1 MESGN
6 TNYDSRDNCNAII
19 ETGTNKLIKGTNNS
33 IIPNSVTAI
42 GDKAFE
48 GCSGLT
54 SITIPNNVTTI
65 GTEAFRGCTGL
76 TSITIPN
83 NVTVIGY
90 RSFMGCTGLTSVT
103 IPNSVTTIGTKAFFK
118 CTDLTSVTVKIKTPL
133 TIVEDV
139 FSNRAN
145 ATLYVPAGSKAAYE
159 AKNYWKE
166 FGTILEVDEHS
177 TFTAKTVEGYDMV
190 FTVLDEDA
198 KICQVGYLDASWDE
212 RAVDKEIVKGSLTIP
227 ETANGYK
234 VVKIGKNSL
243 NNIDGMTSVTI
254 PNTVTSIDDD
264 AFFNCEG
271 LESFELPASV
281 TSLGTEA
288 LSAFWNDTSVKVADG
303 NPKYDSR
310 DNCNAI
316 IETATNKLLFGFKTT
331 IIPATVTEIGE
342 RAFFNIMRSYTLTIP
357 STITKIGGDAFGLSS
372 NLTLQVEHTTPL
384 VISESVFE
392 GLSNSTLRVPA
403 GCKAAYAASTGWNKF
418 DNIIEETKVSKN
430 VETAGTLSQLISD
443 EEKFAITDLTLTGN
457 LNGTDLRLLREMAG
471 NDYTGQPTE
480 GKLQKL
486 DLSGAKIV
494 AGGDAYIDLD
504 HNFINLG
511 NNNYYYGFDDEP
523 RTSEANTFGEY
534 LFAGCQQLESV
545 KTPTSLVKIGDKVFA
560 ESGLTSIDL
569 NTGLTTLDPYA
580 FWDSKLS
587 SITIPNT
594 VIHIGDKYSV
604 DNPFSY
610 IDELTSITLEA
621 GNTRYAMA
629 AEGKLLIDTQRNAV
643 VSALGKATIP
653 EGITWIGQNAFCNRP
668 ELVNFTIPNWVKQIG
683 GNSFSQC
690 YNLESVVISNQ
701 MTTISNSAFTD
712 CPKLTSVTIPSSV
725 TKIMYNALGNTG
737 LTEIII
743 PSSVT
748 SIEGQAFAHNQ
759 NLTTVISYITNPLDI
774 DDDVFAKGW
783 DLSNTTYPE
792 TLKVPYGTKALY
804 EAKTGWNK
812 IANIVEMGQ
821 APTITAKTT
830 EGWDMVFTILDENAK
845 TCQVGYLDGSESKT
859 AVDKD
864 AVDGAVTIPETV
876 NGYTVVKIGSFAFSD
891 ITGMTSVTIPAIV
904 SSLDYGA
911 FQGCHSLV
919 SVTVMNPTPVAITE
933 EVFTNRA
940 NATLYVPAGCKA
952 AYEAADYWKEFK
964 EIRELE
970 PVYAT
975 WTDSNGMEWSFTV
988 CGTEAKDIKP
998 ACQKV
1003 YIYGADPVQEPP
1015 FQPGSWDAAAM
1026 RFSSTE
1032 GAHLPTIPDD
1042 VYASLK
1048 TLIFDVS
1055 DVSPDFDLKVMN
1067 GWWSN
1072 TYYDHVVWEDG
1083 LNELQITETMAND
1096 CAKGGGGRDLDL
1108 MLYSGTVTL
1117 NAVYYE
1123 TALIPEPV
1131 VVIPA
1136 KVYVGST
1143 ELTVTSIAE
1152 RAFDGCSDMTS
1163 ITIPN
1168 SVTSIGSGAFSSC
1181 RGLTSI
1187 SIPNNVTSIGEYAF
1201 KNCIN
1206 LTSVSIR
1213 KETPLPIN
1221 ENTFTNRTN
1230 ATLYVL
1236 QGCKAAYEAADYWK
1250 EFKEIAEINT
1260 TPSSI
1265 INFADANVKAICIAN
1280 WDFDGDGELS
1290 ESEAASITDSCL
1302 GYVFKNKANITS
1314 FDELK
1319 FFTGLTSIGDLAFY
1333 SCWNLTS
1340 VTIPSNVTS
1349 IGNSAFDG
1357 CSGLT
1362 SVTIPNSVTSIG
1374 NSAFY
1379 ACSSLAS
1386 LSVEIGN
1393 TKYDSRDDC
1402 NAIIETETNTLICG
1416 TKNTVIPNSVT
1427 SIGDYAFYYCN
1438 GLTSV
1443 TIPNSVTSIG
1453 NSAFYGCNGLTSV
1466 TIPSSVTSISGS
1478 AFCYCSSL
1486 ASLSVEAGNTKY
1498 DSRGDC
1504 NAIIETE
1511 TNTLI
1516 CGTKNTVIPN
1526 SVTSI
1531 GDWAFGYCSGLTS
1544 VTIPNS
1550 VTSIGNSAF
1559 SGCSGLTSVTIPNS
1573 VTSIGDY
1580 AFYDCSGLTSVTIP
1594 NSVTSIGNSAFY
1606 YCSGLTSV
1614 TIPNSVTSIGDWAF
1628 YSCWNLT
1635 SVTVEAKTPI
1645 TISYWVFS
1653 NRAKAT
1659 LYVPAECKAV
1669 YEATDYWKEFKEIIE
1684 EVVPKVKLS
1693 KNEAT
1698 IEKGKTLTLKATV
1711 TPETLTDKT
1720 VTWKSSN
1727 TAVATVTSAG
1737 KVTGVK
1743 AGTATITCTSKATGA
1758 KATCKV
1764 TISYVKLDQV
1774 EAVVEKGKTVTLT
1787 ATVYPSSLSDRN
1799 VTWKSSNTAVATV
1812 TSAGK
1817 VKGVKA
1823 GKATIT
1829 ATSKE
1834 TGLKAT
1840 CEVTVGYV
1848 KLDQAEAVIEKGKTV
1863 TLTATVYPSSLSDRS
1878 VTWKSS
1884 DTKIATVSTAGKV
1897 KGVKAGTAT
1906 ITCTSKTTGLKTT
1919 CTVTVGYVKLDQT
1932 EASVEKGKT
1941 LTLKATVYP
1950 SALTDKSVTWKSS
1963 NTKIATVSTAGKV
1976 KGVKAGTATITATS
1990 KATGLKTT
1998 CTVTV
2003 GYVKLDQTKATL
2015 LKGKTVTLT
2024 PTVYPSSLTDKS
2036 VTWKSSDKAVA
2047 TVTSAGKVKGVKA
2060 GTATITCTSKATGL
2074 KTTCTVTVENGKV
2087 TLNKAEVRVQKGKTV
2102 TLKATVTPS
2111 SLKDKSVTW
2120 KSSNT
2125 KIATVTAEGKVKGIK
2140 AGTATITCTS
2150 NATGKKATCTVT
2162 VLQNM
2167 ASLPFN
2173 GDEMMEDQEM
2183 DNSGVEEPFDVYDLN
2198 GRKVKSQ
2205 VTSLDGLPR
2214 GIYIINGKKVMKH

>member
-1 MESGN
+1 MKQTKLSLLILAFLIPMMVNADPVEIDGIYYNLNATNHTAEVTSNPNDYSGEVVIPS
-6 TNYDSRDNCNAII
+6 TVLYETVNYDVTSLGFSAFRGCSSL
-19 ETGTNKLIKGTNNS
+19 TS
-33 IIPNSVTAI
+33 IVIPNSVTSI
-42 GDKAFE
+42 GDYAFE
-48 GCSGLT
+48 GCSGL
-54 SITIPNNVTTI
+54 I
-65 GTEAFRGCTGL
+65 
-76 TSITIPN
+76 
-83 NVTVIGY
+83 
-90 RSFMGCTGLTSVT
+90 
-103 IPNSVTTIGTKAFFK
+103 
-118 CTDLTSVTVKIKTPL
+118 SVTVEAKTP
-133 TIVEDV
+133 IDVSENV
-139 FSNRAN
+139 FSNRTN
-145 ATLYVPAGSKAAYE
+145 ATLYVP
-159 AKNYWKE
+159 
-166 FGTILEVDEHS
+166 V
-177 TFTAKTVEGYDMV
+177 
-190 FTVLDEDA
+190 
-198 KICQVGYLDASWDE
+198 
-212 RAVDKEIVKGSLTIP
+212 
-227 ETANGYK
+227 
-234 VVKIGKNSL
+234 
-243 NNIDGMTSVTI
+243 
-254 PNTVTSIDDD
+254 
-264 AFFNCEG
+264 
-271 LESFELPASV
+271 
-281 TSLGTEA
+281 
-288 LSAFWNDTSVKVADG
+288 
-303 NPKYDSR
+303 
-310 DNCNAI
+310 
-316 IETATNKLLFGFKTT
+316 
-331 IIPATVTEIGE
+331 
-342 RAFFNIMRSYTLTIP
+342 
-357 STITKIGGDAFGLSS
+357 
-372 NLTLQVEHTTPL
+372 
-384 VISESVFE
+384 
-392 GLSNSTLRVPA
+392 
-403 GCKAAYAASTGWNKF
+403 
-418 DNIIEETKVSKN
+418 
-430 VETAGTLSQLISD
+430 
-443 EEKFAITDLTLTGN
+443 
-457 LNGTDLRLLREMAG
+457 
-471 NDYTGQPTE
+471 
-480 GKLQKL
+480 
-486 DLSGAKIV
+486 
-494 AGGDAYIDLD
+494 
-504 HNFINLG
+504 
-511 NNNYYYGFDDEP
+511 
-523 RTSEANTFGEY
+523 
-534 LFAGCQQLESV
+534 
-545 KTPTSLVKIGDKVFA
+545 
-560 ESGLTSIDL
+560 
-569 NTGLTTLDPYA
+569 
-580 FWDSKLS
+580 
-587 SITIPNT
+587 
-594 VIHIGDKYSV
+594 
-604 DNPFSY
+604 
-610 IDELTSITLEA
+610 
-621 GNTRYAMA
+621 
-629 AEGKLLIDTQRNAV
+629 
-643 VSALGKATIP
+643 
-653 EGITWIGQNAFCNRP
+653 
-668 ELVNFTIPNWVKQIG
+668 
-683 GNSFSQC
+683 
-690 YNLESVVISNQ
+690 
-701 MTTISNSAFTD
+701 
-712 CPKLTSVTIPSSV
+712 
-725 TKIMYNALGNTG
+725 
-737 LTEIII
+737 
-743 PSSVT
+743 
-748 SIEGQAFAHNQ
+748 
-759 NLTTVISYITNPLDI
+759 
-774 DDDVFAKGW
+774 
-783 DLSNTTYPE
+783 
-792 TLKVPYGTKALY
+792 
-804 EAKTGWNK
+804 
-812 IANIVEMGQ
+812 
-821 APTITAKTT
+821 
-830 EGWDMVFTILDENAK
+830 
-845 TCQVGYLDGSESKT
+845 
-859 AVDKD
+859 
-864 AVDGAVTIPETV
+864 
-876 NGYTVVKIGSFAFSD
+876 
-891 ITGMTSVTIPAIV
+891 
-904 SSLDYGA
+904 
-911 FQGCHSLV
+911 
-919 SVTVMNPTPVAITE
+919 
-933 EVFTNRA
+933 
-940 NATLYVPAGCKA
+940 GCKA

-964 EIRELE
+964 EIRELG

-1042 VYASLK
+1042 VYFGLK

-1083 LNELQITETMAND
+1083 LNELQITETMANE
-1096 CAKGGGGRDLDL
+1096 CAEGGDGRDLDL
-1108 MLYSGTVTL
+1108 MLYSGTVTI

-1123 TALIPEPV
+1123 SVSILNPV

-1152 RAFDGCSDMTS
+1152 GAFDGCSDMTS

-1187 SIPNNVTSIGEYAF
+1187 SIPNSVTSIGEYAF

-1260 TPSSI
+1260 TPSDI

-1349 IGNSAFDG
+1349 IGNSAFYACSSLASVTIPNSVTSIGDYAFYG

-1362 SVTIPNSVTSIG
+1362 SVTIPSSVTSIG

-1427 SIGDYAFYYCN
+1427 SIGDGAFSYCS

-1453 NSAFYGCNGLTSV
+1453 NSAFYGSGLTSV
-1466 TIPSSVTSISGS
+1466 TIPNSVTSIGDY
-1478 AFCYCSSL
+1478 AFYYCNGL
-1486 ASLSVEAGNTKY
+1486 TSLSVENGNTKY

-1531 GDWAFGYCSGLTS
+1531 GDYAFG
-1544 VTIPNS
+1544 
-1550 VTSIGNSAF
+1550 
-1559 SGCSGLTSVTIPNS
+1559 GCSGLTSVTIPNS
-1573 VTSIGDY
+1573 VTSIGDW
-1580 AFYDCSGLTSVTIP
+1580 AFSGCSDLTSITIPNSVTSIGDWAFSGCSGLTSVTIP
-1594 NSVTSIGNSAFY
+1594 SSVTSIGDWAFY

-1628 YSCWNLT
+1628 YGCSGLT

-1774 EAVVEKGKTVTLT
+1774 ETVVEKGKTVTLS
-1787 ATVYPSSLSDRN
+1787 ATVYPSSLSDRS

-1848 KLDQAEAVIEKGKTV
+1848 KLDQAEAVIEKGKTL
-1863 TLTATVYPSSLSDRS
+1863 TLTATVYPSSLTDKT
-1878 VTWKSS
+1878 VTWESS
-1884 DTKIATVSTAGKV
+1884 DTKVATVS
-1897 KGVKAGTAT
+1897 
-1906 ITCTSKTTGLKTT
+1906 
-1919 CTVTVGYVKLDQT
+1919 
-1932 EASVEKGKT
+1932 
-1941 LTLKATVYP
+1941 
-1950 SALTDKSVTWKSS
+1950 
-1963 NTKIATVSTAGKV
+1963 
-1976 KGVKAGTATITATS
+1976 
-1990 KATGLKTT
+1990 
-1998 CTVTV
+1998 
-2003 GYVKLDQTKATL
+2003 
-2015 LKGKTVTLT
+2015 
-2024 PTVYPSSLTDKS
+2024 
-2036 VTWKSSDKAVA
+2036 
-2047 TVTSAGKVKGVKA
+2047 SAGKVKGVKA

-2074 KTTCTVTVENGKV
+2074 KTTCTVTVGYVKLDKTEAVIEKGKTLTLKATVYPSALTDKGVTWKSSDTKIATVSTSGKVKGVKAGTATITCTSKATGLKTTCTVTVGYVKLDKTEATLLKGNTLTLKATVYPSSLSDKSVTWKSSNKAVATVTSAGKVTGVKAGTATITCTSKATGLKATCKVTVENGKV
-2087 TLNKAEVRVQKGKTV
+2087 TLNKTEVRVQKGKTV
-2102 TLKATVTPS
+2102 TLKATVTPT

-2162 VLQNM
+2162 VLQSM
-2167 ASLPFN
+2167 VSLPFN
-2173 GDEMMEDQEM
+2173 GDELMEDQEM
-2183 DNSGVEEPFDVYDLN
+2183 DNPGVEEPFDVYDLN
-2198 GRKVKSQ
+2198 GRMVKSQ

-2214 GIYIINGKKVMKH
+2214 GIYIINGKKVMK